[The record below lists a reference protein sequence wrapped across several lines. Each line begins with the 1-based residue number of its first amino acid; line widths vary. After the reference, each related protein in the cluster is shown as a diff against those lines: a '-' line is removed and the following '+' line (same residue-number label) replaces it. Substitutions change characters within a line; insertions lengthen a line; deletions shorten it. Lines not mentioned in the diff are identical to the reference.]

1 MEKIKFN
8 VVELEN
14 LNRYNYD
21 LPNMVINDVA
31 EVISK
36 KTNCLA
42 FMNKPEMGQSINLK
56 NSFILVTKDLGYKTG
71 VDVDDNFILNCENP
85 RLEYA
90 VVLNYVLGKNKKKY
104 INQADYITLGEN
116 SKIGQNTII
125 EPQVFIDNNVVIGND
140 CYIESGAKIFENSV
154 IGNGTR
160 IGANTTIG
168 LNGFGVEIDSDGKS
182 YRIPHLGGVEI
193 GNDVY
198 ISSLCNIHAGTI
210 TPTILEDN
218 IQLDSL
224 VHIGHNCLIKKGTMI
239 TACSEISG
247 SVTIGER
254 SYIGPNSAVINKIYL
269 GDNSRIGIGAVV
281 TKSVES
287 NTTVAGNPADLT
299 LNLKKKSI
307 VMKKL
312 LEDYRD

>member
-1 MEKIKFN
+1 MGKIKFN
-8 VVELEN
+8 VMELKN
-14 LNRYNYD
+14 LNRYNFK
-21 LPNMVINDVA
+21 LPDMFINDVA
-31 EVISK
+31 EITDE

-42 FMNKPEMGQSINLK
+42 FMNKPEMVQSINLK
-56 NSFILVTKDLGYKTG
+56 NSFILITKDIGYKTG
-71 VDVDDNFILNCENP
+71 IDINDNFILTCENP
-85 RLEYA
+85 RHEYA
-90 VVLNYVLGKNKKKY
+90 VVLNHVLGKNKMKY

-140 CYIESGAKIFENSV
+140 CYIESGAKIFGNV
-154 IGNGTR
+154 IIGNGTR

-168 LNGFGVEIDSDGKS
+168 LNGFGVEIDSNGKS

-193 GNDVY
+193 GNGVY

-210 TPTILEDN
+210 KPTILEDN
-218 IQLDSL
+218 VQLDSL

-254 SYIGPNSAVINKIYL
+254 SYIGPNSSVINKIFI
-269 GDNSRIGIGAVV
+269 GDNSKIGIGSVV

-299 LNLKKKSI
+299 SNLKKKST

-312 LEDYRD
+312 LEDYRE